1 MWDKLVAS
9 LTDML
14 ETYRAVLVL
23 SRQKKEL
30 LAAGKASELDALTK
44 QLEPLVLHIGKLET
58 AREKAVAEIAQ
69 AQNVDMAALTLE
81 TIRTLAGPDIAAKL
95 KTIEAEFKSIMKE
108 LEPLNRLNMELA
120 QQALTYTNFMI
131 NFMAQNT
138 AGSNYAGKGQTE
150 TAVTRRIFD
159 HKV

>member
-23 SRQKKEL
+23 SRQKSQF

-44 QLEPLVLHIGKLET
+44 QMEPLVLHIGKLET
-58 AREKAVAEIAQ
+58 VREKTVAEIAL
-69 AQNVDMAALTLE
+69 AQKVDMAALTMDA
-81 TIRTLAGPDIAAKL
+81 IQTLAGPEIAAKL
-95 KTIEAEFKSIMKE
+95 KSIENEFKIVMKE

-131 NFMAQNT
+131 NFMAQNA

-150 TAVTRRIFD
+150 TMVNRRMFD